1 VSLKG
6 GRELRSRLR
15 AIKTVFKPV
24 AREWT
29 QEVVAIARPQVPVR
43 TGRTRQSIR
52 RGRLSQKKATVVGS
66 YVTNFIDAGTK
77 AHDIKAKRGK
87 RLKFETGS
95 RTVFAKKVHK
105 RSDRCSAVQEGSC
118 AAGLEK
124 VDILSDLLTL
134 WRQATR

>member
-1 VSLKG
+1 VSS
-6 GRELRSRLR
+6 RSRLR

-29 QEVVAIARPQVPVR
+29 QEVVAIARPQVPVVPAA
-43 TGRTRQSIR
+43 TRQSIR

-77 AHDIKAKRGK
+77 AHDIKPKRGK
-87 RLKFETGS
+87 RLKFETGG

-105 RSDRCSAVQEGSC
+105 RST
-118 AAGLEK
+118 AARPFKKEAAQRALEK
-124 VDILSDLLTL
+124 VDILSDLMAL
-134 WRQATR
+134 WRQAAR

>member
-29 QEVVAIARPQVPVR
+29 QEVVAIARPSVPVR
-43 TGRTRQSIR
+43 SGRTRQSIR

-66 YVTNFIDAGTK
+66 HVTNFIDAGTK
-77 AHDIKAKRGK
+77 AHDIRAKRGK

-105 RSDRCSAVQEGSC
+105 PAKAARRSRRKRRSGRSRRSTSC
-118 AAGLEK
+118 P
-124 VDILSDLLTL
+124 T
-134 WRQATR
+134 

>member
-6 GRELRSRLR
+6 GRELHSRLR
-15 AIKTVFKPV
+15 AIRTVLKPV
-24 AREWT
+24 ARKWQRT
-29 QEVVAIARPQVPVR
+29 AVDLARPEIPVR
-43 TGRTRQSIR
+43 TGKTRRSVR
-52 RGRLSQKKATVVGS
+52 PGRLSQKRATVVGS

-77 AHDIKAKRGK
+77 AHDIRAKRGK

-105 RSDRCSAVQEGSC
+105 RST
-118 AAGLEK
+118 AAQPFKKEAAQRALEK
-124 VDILSDLLTL
+124 VDILSDLMTL

>member
-29 QEVVAIARPQVPVR
+29 QEVVAIARPSVPVR
-43 TGRTRQSIR
+43 SGRTRQSIR

-66 YVTNFIDAGTK
+66 HVTNFIDAGTK
-77 AHDIKAKRGK
+77 AHDIRAKRGK
-87 RLKFETGS
+87 RLKFQAGS
-95 RTVFAKKVHK
+95 RTVFARKVHK
-105 RSDRCSAVQEGSC
+105 PAK
-118 AAGLEK
+118 AARPFKKEAAQRALEK
-124 VDILSDLLTL
+124 VDILSDLMTL
-134 WRQATR
+134 WRQASR

>member
-77 AHDIKAKRGK
+77 AHDISPKRGK
-87 RLKFETGS
+87 RLKFEAGS

-105 RSDRCSAVQEGSC
+105 RST
-118 AAGLEK
+118 AARPFKKEAAQRALEK
-124 VDILSDLLTL
+124 VDILSDLMAL
-134 WRQATR
+134 WRQAAR